1 MGATLW
7 RIASEDELVACYDA
21 TVTDLF
27 RYACR
32 LVGDRAA
39 AEDLVSDAYLALLRA
54 AQDGS
59 VDAVTIG
66 WLITVV
72 RRRHL
77 DRLRSTAREERR
89 LRLVQAPGGG
99 AAPVDPG
106 EISAKVAALSD
117 RERTAITL
125 RYVDDLPVADVADEM
140 GISVHAAESLLARA
154 RSRIRDAEVRDA

>member
-1 MGATLW
+1 VTPW
-7 RIASEDELVACYDA
+7 RIASEDDLVACYDA
-21 TVTDLF
+21 TVTDVF

-32 LVGDRAA
+32 LAGDRAA

-77 DRLRSTAREERR
+77 DRLSSTAREERR
-89 LRLVQAPGGG
+89 LRLVEAPNDGSAATAQPG
-99 AAPVDPG
+99 AL
-106 EISAKVAALSD
+106 SAQVAALSD

-125 RYVDDLPVADVADEM
+125 RYVDDLAVADVADEM
-140 GISVHAAESLLARA
+140 GISVRAAESLLARA
-154 RSRIRDAEVRDA
+154 RSHIRDAEVRDA